1 MRGSDILTGIKKIIS
16 KLNKHILVIL
26 LLISAVT
33 ASVSGQSGENYLE
46 IQKVTGTITIDGICN
61 ELVWDNLTKIPM
73 TMFKPNHGS
82 KPSERSD
89 IFVTFDDEYFYIGAR
104 LYYQNGSTIRATTK
118 KRDGADGGSDNFGIL
133 LDTFNDNEN
142 ALCFETNPSGLR
154 SDFTID
160 NDAQSPPGMMPFNRS
175 WDTFWEVKTNI
186 IGDAQHIE
194 IRIPFSSLRFQ
205 ETDGKVIMG
214 MSVWRQISSK
224 QEWNNFPEI
233 SNEFGNLGVW
243 KPSQAHKIVLKGIKR
258 KNPVYIKPYLLGSL
272 EQSHELNETETSY
285 KAINNPEFNAGLDV
299 KYSLTSNITA
309 DLTLNTDFA
318 QVEVDDQMV
327 NLTRFSL
334 FFPEKRQ
341 FFVERSSIFTIHT
354 GDLDQVF
361 YSRRIGLYE
370 GEIVPIIGGAR
381 VVGRAGKWDLG
392 FLDMQTTDFD
402 YTDRDTDSI
411 THLYSTN
418 HGVLRLRKQVFNETS
433 YAGGMVTSKIDVM
446 GNYNINTVADM
457 ILNLFKNNYITTS
470 YVHTFDNSIRYTG
483 NPLNHAK
490 LHFDWQNRATVGLN
504 YDFTFA
510 RSGKYYDPQMGFELM
525 ENYTHFYGKTGY
537 GWVYNDENKKILS
550 QSLMVWAK
558 VNKTNEDWM
567 TFLSTYSVGYNF
579 TFKNGYGGTLDL
591 FRHQDNLTEQFNLS
605 DNVFFP
611 MGSYNYYNFKTGFS
625 TPTNRLIAFSY
636 VLAMG
641 EYYDGTFVDLTPAQV
656 NLRISSNINFGLS
669 YGYSQVDISDRDQHF
684 VSHLVR
690 LKSELTFT
698 TKLSLLMSFQYSS
711 SDKLGVNNIR
721 FRYNP
726 HEGNDLYI
734 VFNGDY
740 NTNLTREYPE
750 LPFINRNIFTI
761 KYTYTFIWPR

>member
-1 MRGSDILTGIKKIIS
+1 M
-16 KLNKHILVIL
+16 NKHILVIL
-26 LLISAVT
+26 LLISVVT
-33 ASVSGQSGENYLE
+33 ASVSGQPGENYLE
-46 IQKVTGTITIDGICN
+46 IQKVTGKINIDGICN
-61 ELVWDNLTKIPM
+61 EPLWDNLSKIPM

-104 LYYQNGSTIRATTK
+104 LYYENGSTIRSTTK

-160 NDAQSPPGMMPFNRS
+160 NDAQPPLGMMPFNRS

-186 IGDAQHIE
+186 IGNVQHIE

-214 MSVWRQISSK
+214 MSIWRQISSK
-224 QEWNNFPEI
+224 QEWNNFPDI
-233 SNEFGNLGVW
+233 SNEFGNFGVW
-243 KPSQAHKIVLKGIKR
+243 KPSQAHKIILEGIKR
-258 KNPVYIKPYLLGSL
+258 KNPVYIKPYLLGSF
-272 EQSHELNETETSY
+272 EQSHELNEPETSY
-285 KAINNPEFNAGLDV
+285 KVINNPKFNAGLDV

-354 GDLDQVF
+354 GYLDQVF

-418 HGVLRLRKQVFNETS
+418 HGVLRLRKQVFNESS
-433 YAGGMVTSKIDVM
+433 YAGGMVTSKIDAM
-446 GNYNINTVADM
+446 GNYNINTAADM
-457 ILNLFKNNYITTS
+457 ILNPFKNNYITTS

-490 LHFDWQNRATVGLN
+490 FHFDWQNRATVGLN

-510 RSGKYYDPQMGFELM
+510 RSGEYYDPQMGFEQM
-525 ENYTHFYGKTGY
+525 ENYTQFYGQTGY
-537 GWVYNDENKKILS
+537 GWVYNDENKKMLRQNI
-550 QSLMVWAK
+550 MAWAM
-558 VNKTNEDWM
+558 VNKTNEDWR

-579 TFKNGYGGTLDL
+579 SFKNGYGGSLDL
-591 FRHQDNLTEQFNLS
+591 FRHQDYLTEQFNLS

-611 MGSYNYYNFKTGFS
+611 VGSYNYYNFESGFN
-625 TPTNRLIAFSY
+625 TPSNRLISFNY
-636 VLAMG
+636 MLTMG
-641 EYYDGTFVDLTPAQV
+641 EYYDGTFFDLTPAQV
-656 NLRISSNINFGLS
+656 NFRISSNINLGLS
-669 YGYSQVDISDRDQHF
+669 YGYSQVDIKDRDQHF
-684 VSHLVR
+684 ISHLVR
-690 LKSELTFT
+690 LKSEFTFT

-726 HEGNDLYI
+726 REGNDLYL

-750 LPFINRNIFTI
+750 LPFMNRNIFTI

>member
-1 MRGSDILTGIKKIIS
+1 M
-16 KLNKHILVIL
+16 NKHILVIL

-33 ASVSGQSGENYLE
+33 ASVSGQPGENYLE
-46 IQKVTGTITIDGICN
+46 IQKVTGKINIDGICN
-61 ELVWDNLTKIPM
+61 EPLWDNLSKIPM

-82 KPSERSD
+82 MPSERSD

-104 LYYQNGSTIRATTK
+104 LYYENGSAIRATTK

-160 NDAQSPPGMMPFNRS
+160 NDAQPPSGMMPFNRS
-175 WDTFWEVKTNI
+175 WDTFWDVKTNI
-186 IGDAQHIE
+186 IGKAQHIE

-214 MSVWRQISSK
+214 MSIWRQIASK
-224 QEWNNFPEI
+224 QEWNNFPDI
-233 SNEFGNLGVW
+233 SNEFGNFGVW
-243 KPSQAHKIVLKGIKR
+243 KPSQAHKIILEGIKR
-258 KNPVYIKPYLLGSL
+258 KNPVYIKPYLLGSF
-272 EQSHELNETETSY
+272 EKSHELNETQTSY
-285 KAINNPEFNAGLDV
+285 KVINKPKFNAGLDV

-354 GDLDQVF
+354 GYLDQVF

-402 YTDRDTDSI
+402 YTDPDTDSI

-418 HGVLRLRKQVFNETS
+418 HGVLRLRKQVFNESS
-433 YAGGMVTSKIDVM
+433 YAGGMVTSKIDAM
-446 GNYNINTVADM
+446 GNYNINTAADM
-457 ILNLFKNNYITTS
+457 ILNPFKNNYITTS

-510 RSGKYYDPQMGFELM
+510 RSGEYYDPQMGFEQM
-525 ENYTHFYGKTGY
+525 ENYTQFYGQTSY
-537 GWVYNDENKKILS
+537 GWVYNDENKKILR
-550 QSLMVWAK
+550 QSIMAWAMI
-558 VNKTNEDWM
+558 NKANESWR

-579 TFKNGYGGTLDL
+579 SFKNGYGGSLDL
-591 FRHQDNLTEQFNLS
+591 FRRQDYLAEQFNLS
-605 DNVFFP
+605 DNVYFP
-611 MGSYNYYNFKTGFS
+611 VGAYNYYNFKTGFN
-625 TPTNRLIAFSY
+625 TPTNRLISFNY
-636 VLAMG
+636 MLTMG

-656 NLRISSNINFGLS
+656 NFRISSNINLGLS
-669 YGYSQVDISDRDQHF
+669 YGYSQVDIKERDQHF
-684 VSHLVR
+684 ISHLVR
-690 LKSELTFT
+690 LRSEFTFT

-711 SDKLGVNNIR
+711 SDKIGVNNIR

-726 HEGNDLYI
+726 REGNDLYL

-740 NTNLTREYPE
+740 NTNLTRENPE
-750 LPFINRNIFTI
+750 LPVMNRNIFTI